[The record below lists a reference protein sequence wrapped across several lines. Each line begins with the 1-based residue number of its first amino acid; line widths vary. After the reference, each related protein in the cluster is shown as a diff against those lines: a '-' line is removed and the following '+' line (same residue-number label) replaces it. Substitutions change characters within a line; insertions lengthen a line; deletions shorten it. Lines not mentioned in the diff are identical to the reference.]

1 MTINRTTSIQ
11 RWVGSQRWFVCYFK
25 MANTV
30 IHRRKKMRN
39 LNSTEDDEII
49 YKTLGKRMETNIVV
63 GGGGEESKG
72 FLCSKLAERSTRR
85 EMLLSFLLHIL
96 GQPISRVVVLTGNS
110 TFWEKEDQY
119 IELTENLIILI

>member
-1 MTINRTTSIQ
+1 MQNIGKENGNKYSGLR
-11 RWVGSQRWFVCYFK
+11 GE
-25 MANTV
+25 
-30 IHRRKKMRN
+30 KK
-39 LNSTEDDEII
+39 
-49 YKTLGKRMETNIVV
+49 KK
-63 GGGGEESKG
+63 ESKG

-85 EMLLSFLLHIL
+85 EMILSFLLHIL